1 MEKTT
6 TEGHSMT
13 EPLTAQYSA
22 KNFLNA
28 YNEQVAHDR
37 EVDKYRRLIYGM
49 RALAEPGYATS
60 TQGSRAR
67 SNFGATSSSS
77 TGMLSR
83 FKLLRD
89 EEQAEIKRELGRRQ
103 LEAMPNWESDDDFMK
118 WMKGQGPLVDPD
130 SARKMWGEYKKEQD
144 RVKRFRWDEIEFNRR
159 KIDDEDKDRI
169 AEETFNYVSGVAADY
184 ARQGHEG
191 QRQIL
196 LELRTK
202 IADDGKIPQRLKGLL
217 MESVEK
223 RLEEQFGVVGKYD
236 DATEERAV
244 QRAVLAQESADR
256 EVAKYQA
263 GVEEAADKRSN
274 AEIERA
280 ITQGAL
286 GRIREGEDINTVIA
300 ETIPQLVGA
309 GVDPTN
315 FNQTIAEAYGTRAQR
330 EVKAP
335 TTKAVMNLETGREE
349 WATDA
354 EIEANSNLVPTNA
367 FNLGM
372 QAAAWSLMQD
382 RASGMTPEILKYYM
396 THGFDN
402 FRKQDQEVL
411 INWFSKYA
419 ETNDA
424 FMTYMRSLGGK
435 GTDDSL
441 VVEDITDEE
450 GNKVELPDDEVVVE
464 EVPEVV
470 VEAAPEVVIDE
481 PPPSQLPTRLPETKK
496 EKENLGETIWK
507 WLIGQ

>member
-1 MEKTT
+1 M
-6 TEGHSMT
+6 SD
-13 EPLTAQYSA
+13 PLTPRYRASNIL
-22 KNFLNA
+22 KA
-28 YNEQVAHDR
+28 YDEQMRFDR
-37 EVDKYRRLIYGM
+37 DVDKYRRVIYGM
-49 RALAEPGYATS
+49 KSLADPNYARSTSGARDRSRFGTS
-60 TQGSRAR
+60 TKG
-67 SNFGATSSSS
+67 T

-103 LEAMPNWESDDDFMK
+103 LEAMPDWKSDDDFMK

-130 SARKMWGEYKKEQD
+130 SSRKMWGDYKKEQD

-169 AEETFNYVSGVAADY
+169 AEETFNYVSGIAADY
-184 ARQGHEG
+184 ARQGYEG

-196 LELRTK
+196 LELRTR

-223 RLEEQFGVVGKYD
+223 RLEGQFGVVGKYD

-244 QRAVLAQESADR
+244 ERAVLAQESADR
-256 EVAKYQA
+256 DKSKYQREI
-263 GVEEAADKRSN
+263 EEAADKRSD

-280 ITQGAL
+280 ITQGAF
-286 GRIREGEDINTVIA
+286 GRIRGGEDINTVIA

-354 EIEANSNLVPTNA
+354 EIQDNKFLVPTNA

-419 ETNDA
+419 
-424 FMTYMRSLGGK
+424 
-435 GTDDSL
+435 DD
-441 VVEDITDEE
+441 IR
-450 GNKVELPDDEVVVE
+450 
-464 EVPEVV
+464 
-470 VEAAPEVVIDE
+470 AVI
-481 PPPSQLPTRLPETKK
+481 RR
-496 EKENLGETIWK
+496 
-507 WLIGQ
+507 